1 LQRLAP
7 WPVGGAVEERTGLTT
22 ADIIRTPEKEFASKC
37 ARERPHECAI
47 FCTLMGLFPFIRPV
61 PAICPHCPHCVPGL
75 WGHGNP
81 RRYWLSP
88 LPPLSPRKNSGDALR
103 WGNLTPEKGG
113 RFVSAFSA
121 DCDRSK
127 CTHRAHARGR
137 PGVMRPV
144 RARARGTI
152 RTPEKR
158 KQREKRRP
166 GGGSLTPMGVH
177 LGVHKK
183 IENLKAALSVAFR
196 QQFCSPRPTR
206 IESGAIRRRPETPVK
221 SGFPAFFCP

>member
-1 LQRLAP
+1 M
-7 WPVGGAVEERTGLTT
+7 EERGGLTT
-22 ADIIRTPEKEFASKC
+22 AGTIRTPEKEFLRSTPT
-37 ARERPHECAI
+37 RGHLECAI
-47 FCTLMGLFPFIRPV
+47 FCTLKVPFPFLQPF
-61 PAICPHCPHCVPGL
+61 PAICPRCPHCVPGL

-88 LPPLSPRKNSGDALR
+88 VSPLSPRKNSGDALR

-152 RTPEKR
+152 
-158 KQREKRRP
+158 
-166 GGGSLTPMGVH
+166 GLMGRA
-177 LGVHKK
+177 
-183 IENLKAALSVAFR
+183 KAARFQYAHAREGRSAHLKKKTEGEA
-196 QQFCSPRPTR
+196 PT
-206 IESGAIRRRPETPVK
+206 GW
-221 SGFPAFFCP
+221 G